1 MLHSNLKEDLV
12 DYLKMRME
20 ANLSEEKLL
29 GMMEV
34 SAHILNISVD
44 DMYCLVE
51 GGVG

>member
-1 MLHSNLKEDLV
+1 MFNTDLQENLV
-12 DYLKMRME
+12 NYLRMRME

-44 DMYCLVE
+44 DIYCLVE
-51 GGVG
+51 GDIG

>member
-1 MLHSNLKEDLV
+1 MLHSNLQEDLV
-12 DYLKMRME
+12 DYLRMRME
-20 ANLSEEKLL
+20 ANLSDEKLL

-34 SAHILNISVD
+34 SSYVLGISVD